1 LTADSDPLH
10 PKISKTPVILSEQ
23 SESKDLRTT
32 DALVGQFGAKIPP
45 RASLGRDDRLL
56 EISKISIDK
65 SGIFSHNKGVFG
77 RRK

>member
-1 LTADSDPLH
+1 MLSAECFQLTADSDPLH

-45 RASLGRDDRLL
+45 RATLGRDDIGAEVPYAL
-56 EISKISIDK
+56 
-65 SGIFSHNKGVFG
+65 FQV
-77 RRK
+77 